1 MLMSMQ
7 QPAPA
12 ALSSSSRSFAGLLA
26 DFAAPENKL
35 PPARDLDG
43 LADDV
48 ATLSYEQAL
57 RRRSGSHPVPDQAD
71 AQRDLKSTPTLKR
84 PIQPTVER
92 TASGV
97 TAGPPSTS
105 GSQTSGR
112 RCSSVTVRIS
122 ATESEQLHLR
132 AAEAGLTISAY
143 LRSCAFEV
151 ETLRAEVKATLTQ
164 LRSQCTPSERN
175 PVLPVPRR
183 PWLRLLTRAIRTKS
197 RP

>member
-1 MLMSMQ
+1 MSMQ
-7 QPAPA
+7 QPIPA
-12 ALSSSSRSFAGLLA
+12 ARSASSRSFAGLLA
-26 DFAAPENKL
+26 DFAAPGDKL

-57 RRRSGSHPVPDQAD
+57 RSRSRPHPVPHTAD
-71 AQRDLKSTPTLKR
+71 HKRALKSAPIPKH

-112 RCSSVTVRIS
+112 RCSSVTVRLS
-122 ATESEQLHLR
+122 SPESEQLHLR
-132 AAEAGLTISAY
+132 AAEAGLNVSAY

-151 ETLRAEVKATLTQ
+151 ETLRAEVKATLAQ
-164 LRSQCTPSERN
+164 LRSQSTPSERN
-175 PVLPVPRR
+175 PVSPSPRR
-183 PWLRLLTRAIRTKS
+183 PWLRFLTRAIRLKS
-197 RP
+197 RN